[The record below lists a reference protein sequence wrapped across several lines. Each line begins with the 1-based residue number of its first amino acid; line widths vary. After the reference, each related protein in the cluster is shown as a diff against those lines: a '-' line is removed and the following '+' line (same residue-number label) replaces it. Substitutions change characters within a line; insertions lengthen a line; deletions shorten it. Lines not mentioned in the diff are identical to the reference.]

1 MKQIYNFEQKA
12 PPALNEN
19 MLRAEAEK
27 RRLRLQTALVAVSG
41 ILLLAVVV
49 LLGLL
54 VYGRYPYLTLLC
66 FLYVLVSVTGGSV
79 MAVVFTRKG
88 GLFT

>member
-19 MLRAEAEK
+19 MLREEAKK
-27 RRLRLQTALVAVSG
+27 RRLRLQTALAAVSG
-41 ILLLAVVV
+41 ILMLTVVI
-49 LLGLL
+49 LLGIL
-54 VYGRYPYLTLLC
+54 VYGRYPYLALFC
-66 FLYVLVSVTGGSV
+66 FLYALFSATGGSV

>member
-1 MKQIYNFEQKA
+1 MKQIYNFEQES
-12 PPALNEN
+12 PPSLNEN

-27 RRLRLQTALVAVSG
+27 RKLRLQTSLVAVSG

-49 LLGLL
+49 LLGLF
-54 VYGRYPYLTLLC
+54 VYGSYPYLALLC
-66 FLYVLVSVTGGSV
+66 FLYALVSATGGSV
-79 MAVVFTRKG
+79 MAVVFTQKG